1 MTPAA
6 VLLPPARLARQRLGS
21 FPVGRDEDLLT
32 AVRAGDEAAFA
43 ALVRQYHPSL
53 VRLAQSIVGS
63 RAVADEVVQDTW
75 LAVVK
80 GVDRFEG
87 RSSFK
92 TWLFHILMNR
102 ARSAA
107 GKEWRTQ
114 PAGDIDADR
123 FDANGVWSVP
133 PVPWSEQVDERLT
146 AEQLVPLVH
155 MIIDTLPESQRQ
167 VLVLRDVEG
176 LPAADVAGLLN
187 ISDGNQRVLLHRA
200 RARIRS
206 ELEAKLGTP

>member
-1 MTPAA
+1 MAIAA
-6 VLLPPARLARQRLGS
+6 VLLPPDRLGS
-21 FPVGRDEDLLT
+21 ERLASVPVTDEGELLA
-32 AVRAGDEAAFA
+32 AVRAGDEAAFTI
-43 ALVRQYHPSL
+43 LVRRHHPAL

-75 LAVVK
+75 LAVVR
-80 GVDRFEG
+80 GLDRFEG

-114 PAGDIDADR
+114 PTADVDAGR
-123 FDANGVWSVP
+123 FDAAGVWSTP
-133 PVPWSEQVDERLT
+133 PVPWSDRVDERLT
-146 AEQLVPLVH
+146 AEQLVPLARKV
-155 MIIDTLPESQRQ
+155 IDTLPDTQRQ
-167 VLVLRDVEG
+167 VLLLRDVEG
-176 LPAADVAGLLN
+176 LPAADVAGLLGV
-187 ISDGNQRVLLHRA
+187 SDGNQRVLLHRA
-200 RARIRS
+200 RARVRS

>member
-1 MTPAA
+1 MALAA
-6 VLLPPARLARQRLGS
+6 LLTTAAPSRQRLGS
-21 FPVGRDEDLLT
+21 WPVGRDEDLLT
-32 AVRAGDEAAFA
+32 AVRAGDEAAFS

-53 VRLAQSIVGS
+53 LRLAQSVVGS

-114 PAGDIDADR
+114 PAGDLDADR
-123 FDANGVWSVP
+123 FDATGAWSVP
-133 PVPWSEQVDERLT
+133 PVPWSEQVDDRLT
-146 AEQLVPLVH
+146 AERLVPLVRT
-155 MIIDTLPESQRQ
+155 IIDTLPESQRQ

-176 LPAADVAGLLN
+176 LPAADVAGLLD
-187 ISDGNQRVLLHRA
+187 ITDGNQRVLLHRA
-200 RARIRS
+200 RARVRS
-206 ELEAKLGTP
+206 ELEATLGAP

>member
-1 MTPAA
+1 MAVAA
-6 VLLPPARLARQRLGS
+6 ALAS
-21 FPVGRDEDLLT
+21 APVGRDDDLLT
-32 AVRAGDEAAFA
+32 AVRAGDEAAFTE
-43 ALVRQYHPSL
+43 LVRHYHPSL

-114 PAGDIDADR
+114 PAGDVDADR
-123 FDANGVWSVP
+123 FGGNGVWSVP
-133 PVPWSEQVDERLT
+133 PVPWSDRVDDRLT
-146 AEQLVPLVH
+146 AEQLVPVAR
-155 MIIDTLPESQRQ
+155 MVIDTLPESQRQ
-167 VLVLRDVEG
+167 VLILRDVEG
-176 LPAADVAGLLN
+176 LPAAEVAALLDL
-187 ISDGNQRVLLHRA
+187 SDGNQRVLLHRA
-200 RARIRS
+200 RARVRS
-206 ELEAKLGTP
+206 ELEAKLGAS

>member
-1 MTPAA
+1 M
-6 VLLPPARLARQRLGS
+6 
-21 FPVGRDEDLLT
+21 RDEAQMLA

-43 ALVRQYHPSL
+43 DLVRHHHASL
-53 VRLAQSIVGS
+53 LRLAQSIVGS

-75 LAVVK
+75 LAVVR

-114 PAGDIDADR
+114 PAADVDADR
-123 FDANGVWSVP
+123 FDANGVWSAP
-133 PVPWSEQVDERLT
+133 PVPWSDRVDDRLA
-146 AEQLVPLVH
+146 AEQLVPLARKV
-155 MIIDTLPESQRQ
+155 IDTLPDTQRQ
-167 VLVLRDVEG
+167 VLLLRDVEG
-176 LPAADVAGLLN
+176 LAAADVAQLLGL
-187 ISDGNQRVLLHRA
+187 SDGNQRVLLHRA
-200 RARIRS
+200 RARVRG
-206 ELEAKLGTP
+206 ELEAKMGTP